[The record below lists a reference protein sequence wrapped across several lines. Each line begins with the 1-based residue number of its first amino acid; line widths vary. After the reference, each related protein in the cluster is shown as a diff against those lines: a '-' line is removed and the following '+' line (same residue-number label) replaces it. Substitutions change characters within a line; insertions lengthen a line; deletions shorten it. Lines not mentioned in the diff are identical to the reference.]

1 MSGVTAEALQ
11 ESPVP
16 AVTSTGKQTVD
27 PYNVQGEV
35 DEHGNV
41 KAIDYDKLIVEFG
54 TKRIDQELLDR
65 FERVTGHRPHRFMR
79 RGIVFSHRDLE
90 AILDRYEK
98 GEPFFLYTG
107 RGPSSDSMHIGH
119 TIPFSFTKWLS
130 DVFNVPLVIMLTD
143 DEKFLFNEK
152 LSVDDVLHFSRENT
166 KDIISCGFDLKKT
179 FIFSDLEF
187 MGGAF
192 YRNVL
197 RVAKLI
203 TYNQS
208 RAIFGS
214 DGSTNVG
221 RIHFGAV
228 QGATS
233 FASTFPHIFGE
244 NRKITDQI
252 PCLYVPGPCSTMS
265 GCDAANNM

>member
-1 MSGVTAEALQ
+1 MSSVTAEALN
-11 ESPVP
+11 ESPIP
-16 AVTSTGKQTVD
+16 TETSTGKQTVD

-35 DEHGNV
+35 DENGNV

-54 TKRIDQELLDR
+54 TKRIDQALLER
-65 FERVTGHRPHRFMR
+65 FERVTGRRPHRFMR

-119 TIPFSFTKWLS
+119 TVPFSFTKWLS

-152 LSVDDVLHFSRENT
+152 LTLDDVHRFSRENT
-166 KDIISCGFDLKKT
+166 KDIISCGFDVKKT
-179 FIFSDLEF
+179 FIFSDLDY

-228 QGATS
+228 QGSTS

-244 NRKITDQI
+244 DSKITDQI
-252 PCLYVPGPCSTMS
+252 PCL
-265 GCDAANNM
+265 